1 MPNTNTVVAGEGRGW
16 GNNKLPSWRWHK
28 NAINHTPQTPADGI
42 NLEYGASAVF
52 PCGQSQRPIRTATL
66 PH

>member
-1 MPNTNTVVAGEGRGW
+1 MPSGRW
-16 GNNKLPSWRWHK
+16 PK
-28 NAINHTPQTPADGI
+28 NAINHTFQTPADGL

-52 PCGQSQRPIRTATL
+52 PCGQSQRSIRTATL

>member
-1 MPNTNTVVAGEGRGW
+1 VGWVGEEFGVVRSLALERQQPHAPE
-16 GNNKLPSWRWHK
+16 LRWS
-28 NAINHTPQTPADGI
+28 GL

-52 PCGQSQRPIRTATL
+52 PCGQSQRSIGTATL